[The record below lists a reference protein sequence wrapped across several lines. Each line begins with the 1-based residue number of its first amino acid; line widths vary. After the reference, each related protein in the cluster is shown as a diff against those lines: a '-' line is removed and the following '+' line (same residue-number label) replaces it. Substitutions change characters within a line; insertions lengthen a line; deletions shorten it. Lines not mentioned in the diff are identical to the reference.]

1 LTSASRAEPGGEGE
15 RADAGERERGVLE
28 EEEEEI
34 ANGRT
39 LNKRGRKGLE
49 NNDFGGD
56 VEGLGGAVGAT
67 CR

>member
-1 LTSASRAEPGGEGE
+1 
-15 RADAGERERGVLE
+15 VLE

-39 LNKRGRKGLE
+39 LNKRGRKGLQ